1 MNPEHDHLFHG
12 FLDGT
17 LNQGELQQLN
27 QILMESPSA
36 ADRFAEISLLHE
48 SLHSGFRSGALA
60 IKHTRAVTNTPGRKP
75 LLLSLKPIIPWAL
88 AAAAAIVAIVAL
100 RQTEPAGASPTLVET
115 EKHNTG
121 FAILTR
127 SVNSVWTGNS
137 PSEGDLLPQGLFELK
152 SGLAQIEFFSGV
164 SLVLEGNA
172 ALEIISPDEMRLLR
186 GKLRAHVPRP
196 AIGFQIHTPQ
206 GTVLDLGTEFAL
218 DVSENNSELH
228 VIDGEVEWHEESE
241 PKIQLTEGQALQLT
255 GEESSRIAA
264 NPAHFTGPDQLA
276 REISA
281 YQTDRFT
288 AWQTHSESTE
298 NHPDLLAYF
307 PMKQLHSWDREL
319 PSKAKKIL
327 PGAIVGAKV
336 VDGRWPQKEA
346 LDFSPN
352 GSRVRVFIPGKH
364 QAITYSTWAK
374 IDSLD
379 RQYNALFLTDNYG
392 LGEPHWQIL
401 EDGRLFFSVG
411 LGKGKLHHI
420 FHSPVIWD
428 YTKSQQWLHLV
439 TSYDVATRTCVHHL
453 NGEEI
458 SRESAPEE
466 KGVSALVIENAQIG
480 NWGLPTREEPEF
492 AVRNLNGRL
501 DEFAIYQ
508 KVLTPDE
515 VKSLYQSGKP

>member
-1 MNPEHDHLFHG
+1 MNAKHDHLFHG

-17 LNQGELQQLN
+17 LNEDELGELN
-27 QILMESPSA
+27 RILKDSPSSA
-36 ADRFAEISLLHE
+36 GQFAEISILHE
-48 SLHSGFRSGALA
+48 SIQSGFRSGALA
-60 IKHTRAVTNTPGRKP
+60 VKHTHGTTNIPSRKH
-75 LLLSLKPIIPWAL
+75 LLSSLKTALPWTF
-88 AAAAAIVAIVAL
+88 AAAAAVIAIIAL
-100 RQTEPAGASPTLVET
+100 RPSNPENESPTLAEA

-121 FAILTR
+121 FAILTH
-127 SVNSVWTGNS
+127 SVNSVWSGKS
-137 PSEGDLLPQGLFELK
+137 PAAGDLLPQGFLELE

-164 SLVLEGNA
+164 SLVLEGEA

-218 DVSENNSELH
+218 DVSESNSELH

-241 PKIQLTEGQALQLT
+241 PEILLTQGQALQLN
-255 GEESSRIAA
+255 EKKNSRFTA
-264 NPAHFTGPDQLA
+264 NPERFTGPNQLA
-276 REISA
+276 HKIAA

-288 AWQTHSESTE
+288 DWSQESQSTE

-307 PMKQLHSWDREL
+307 PMNKLESWDREL
-319 PSKAKKIL
+319 PSKAHKIL
-327 PGAIVGAKV
+327 PGAIVGAKIV
-336 VDGRWPQKEA
+336 EGRWPQKEA

-352 GSRVRVFIPGKH
+352 GSRVRVHIPGRH

-379 RQYNALFLTDNYG
+379 RQFNALFLTDNYG

-411 LGKGKLHHI
+411 LGKGKFHHI

-439 TSYDVATRTCVHHL
+439 TTYEVGTRTCVHYL
-453 NGEEI
+453 NGREI

-466 KGVSALVIENAQIG
+466 KGVNSLIIENAQIG

-492 AVRNLNGRL
+492 AVRNLNGSL
-501 DEFAIYQ
+501 DEFTIYQ
-508 KVLTPDE
+508 SALTPVE
-515 VKSLYQSGKP
+515 VSSLYHSGKP